1 MADKNILKAVIQGIR
16 GRIISGMWPPGTH
29 LPTRN
34 ELAAMLNTSPATVQ
48 MAIHALVVEG
58 SIVTRKRAGTFIA
71 EHPPELGRFALV
83 IAKPVGAHRFMI
95 NLFHAAL
102 IRAMT
107 CVAQRQPGWKM
118 EFWYT
123 DDERLNALI
132 RSNAMAGVLYFGPPQ
147 SNPAAGLP
155 LIPSATFYY
164 PGHPIIEG
172 LNIILDNIK
181 LLDCGIQALRRRNYT
196 RISVLTSGGLM
207 PPGVDSQP
215 LGSRVHHLAEKI
227 RAAGGAFRPE
237 WIQHPELQN
246 DPATYQ
252 LTRLLFGNPQH
263 RPQAVI
269 LMDDH
274 LLSPVREALNDLEL
288 RMPQDV
294 AVCTL
299 SHARPE
305 SADDPT
311 IYIGFDT
318 EDFMMNV
325 VTRLSLMRLEKPG
338 PVMFDVEF
346 EELMYR
352 PLA

>member
-1 MADKNILKAVIQGIR
+1 
-16 GRIISGMWPPGTH
+16 MWPPGTH

-34 ELAAMLNTSPATVQ
+34 ELAVMLNTSPATVQ

-58 SIVTRKRAGTFIA
+58 SVVTRKRAGTFIA
-71 EHPPELGRFALV
+71 EHPPELGRFAL
-83 IAKPVGAHRFMI
+83 IITTPLGAHRFMV

-102 IRAMT
+102 MRAMT
-107 CVAQRQPGWKM
+107 CVAQRHPGWQM
-118 EFWYT
+118 DFWFT
-123 DDERLNALI
+123 GDEQLNALI

-164 PGHPIIEG
+164 PGHGFIYG
-172 LNIILDNIK
+172 VNIIMDNLK
-181 LLDCGIQALRRRNYT
+181 LLDCGIQALRRRGYT
-196 RISVLTSGGLM
+196 HISVLTSGGLM
-207 PPGVDSQP
+207 PSDVSPQP

-227 RAAGGAFRPE
+227 RAAGGAYRPD

-274 LLSPVREALNDLEL
+274 LLKPVREALSDLGL
-288 RMPQDV
+288 GMPRDV

-299 SHARPE
+299 SHARPK

-318 EDFMMNV
+318 EDFMMDV
-325 VTRLSLMRLEKPG
+325 VTRLSRMRLEKPG
-338 PVMFDVEF
+338 PVMLDVEF
-346 EELMYR
+346 EELTYR
-352 PLA
+352 PSA